1 MYAIVD
7 VETTGGRPETSKI
20 IEIAIV
26 IHDGKQI
33 VRQFSSLVNPQCR
46 IPYFISQFTGISDDM
61 VANAPQFHEI
71 AREIIEITEN
81 TVFVAH
87 NVQFDYGCV
96 RAEYSSLGYNYQRK
110 TLCTVRMSRSAFPGL
125 PSYSLGKLCN
135 SLNIQ
140 LKNRHRAL
148 GDADATALLF
158 TKIVAQDPE
167 LVTVFAEIKKKTLPP
182 LLNEEI
188 YAKIP
193 DKVTGVYYFHNS
205 EGQVIYIGKSKNIK
219 KRVAQHF
226 AARDKK
232 KSIRMLHQIADIT
245 YESTGS
251 ELVALLLES
260 DEIKKVRPIFNRAQ
274 KRIKAIPYYGIYQR
288 LDETGYV
295 ELYIDRLKDDTE
307 PITTADNMLA
317 AKNILERAIEK
328 YNLCHSKCNIHNG
341 SGPCFNYQIH
351 KCKGACVAVEPVE
364 TYNVRAIA
372 AIDSFSF
379 SNEGFFIIDQ
389 GRHKTEK
396 SVVHIDRGIYKGFG
410 FIDINYSSM
419 SQDELNACIKKYSH
433 NRDIQTILR
442 LYVKKGVRKI
452 AIRYEDETPND
463 ITQSYNASLF

>member
-33 VRQFSSLVNPQCR
+33 VRQFSSLVDPQCR
-46 IPYFISQFTGISDDM
+46 IPYFIAQFTGITDDM
-61 VANAPQFHEI
+61 VAGAPQFHEI
-71 AREIIEITEN
+71 AREIIELTEN

-96 RAEYSSLGYNYQRK
+96 RAEYNSLGYNYQRK
-110 TLCTVRMSRSAFPGL
+110 TLCTVRMSRTAFPGL

-148 GDADATALLF
+148 GDAEATAHLF
-158 TKIVAQDPE
+158 TKIVAQDPGLATE
-167 LVTVFAEIKKKTLPP
+167 FTEIKKKALPP
-182 LLNEEI
+182 LLNEDI
-188 YAKIP
+188 YSKIP
-193 DKVTGVYYFHNS
+193 DKVTGVYYFHNA

-232 KSIRMLHQIADIT
+232 KAIRMLHQIADIT

-274 KRIKAIPYYGIYQR
+274 KRVKAMPHYGIYQR
-288 LDETGYV
+288 ADDAGYL
-295 ELYIDRLKDDTE
+295 ELYIERLKSDEE
-307 PITTADNMLA
+307 PITTADNLLA
-317 AKNILERAIEK
+317 ARNILERAIEK
-328 YNLCHSKCNIHNG
+328 HNLCHSKCGIHNS
-341 SGPCFNYQIH
+341 SGPCFNFQIH
-351 KCKGACVAVEPVE
+351 KCNGACMGKELPAD
-364 TYNVRAIA
+364 YNLRALG
-372 AIDSFSF
+372 AIDTFSF
-379 SNEGFFIIDQ
+379 SNESFFIVDQ
-389 GRHKTEK
+389 GRHKAEK
-396 SVVHIDRGIYKGFG
+396 AVVHIERGIYKGFG
-410 FIDINYSSM
+410 YVDLTFSRLSLDDM
-419 SQDELNACIKKYSH
+419 SASIKKYSH
-433 NRDIQTILR
+433 NRDIQTILCQ
-442 LYVKKGVRKI
+442 YVKKGLRKI
-452 AIRYEDETPND
+452 PANKE
-463 ITQSYNASLF
+463 